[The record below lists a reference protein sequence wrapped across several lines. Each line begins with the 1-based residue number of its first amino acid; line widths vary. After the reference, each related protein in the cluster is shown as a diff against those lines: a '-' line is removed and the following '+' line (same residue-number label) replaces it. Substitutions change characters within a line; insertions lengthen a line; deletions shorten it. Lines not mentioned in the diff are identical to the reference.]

1 MQETGSALPGWTS
14 ARWGRML
21 ALPHS
26 SVTIRGVGITVSVE
40 INHTRPVGIQATEA
54 TRSIVQMLTN
64 ALEIRI
70 IVDLDS
76 GVKTL
81 GAATNAM
88 ILMNALKIH
97 TIVRRRNRFAA
108 ILRAVTIVTLE

>member
-26 SVTIRGVGITVSVE
+26 SVTIRCVGITVSVE
-40 INHTRPVGIQATEA
+40 INHTRPEGIQATEA

-70 IVDLDS
+70 IADLDS

-81 GAATNAM
+81 GAATTAM

-97 TIVRRRNRFAA
+97 TIVRGRRIAA
-108 ILRAVTIVTLE
+108 ILRAVIIVTLE